1 MYDLTDK
8 KTCLHD
14 FVLNMLNK
22 TLTMFEYEGLP
33 PTMPAVE
40 LEKLLQRN
48 GYAVIAKYTDGQLY
62 AFKAGFAGQDVYG
75 RPTQAIINNPALK
88 WSATLDINKEC
99 VVILNNDMK
108 KPITDFFVHYGTLLN
123 ENELTMLLSDYNKR
137 IQTLISANDDNTIDN
152 ANAYLQKI
160 INGSLGVIGESKL
173 FDSLKI
179 QDSGKG
185 STTQFTDLVQY
196 QQYLLATLNNEIG
209 LATNSNMKK
218 ERLTSNE
225 VDVNQNATYPLVD
238 NMIKNR
244 QNGLELLQSI
254 FGVAAIVK
262 FNSIWSSDDTDRD
275 VDGLDGQDNPD
286 DEPTPDDPDEKPDDP
301 DEKQDDPDD
310 PDEKPDDPN
319 KPDEKPDDPDEKQ
332 DDTKDTNKPDEKPD
346 DTDKPDDKQDNP
358 DGKPNDEKDTHTDS
372 DNDDSD
378 KSDDD
383 TEKDDTPDDGEP
395 DKGKQSQSDKQP
407 ETDKKNKETDPDDDR
422 NQDKKKKGR

>member
-62 AFKAGFAGQDVYG
+62 AFKAGFSGQDVYG

-88 WSATLDINKEC
+88 WSATLDINKDC

-254 FGVAAIVK
+254 FGVTATVK

-275 VDGLDGQDNPD
+275 VDGLDGQDD
-286 DEPTPDDPDEKPDDP
+286 PDDPDNQPDNPDDP

-310 PDEKPDDPN
+310 PDEKPDDP
-319 KPDEKPDDPDEKQ
+319 DEKPDDPDK
-332 DDTKDTNKPDEKPD
+332 TDEKPD
-346 DTDKPDDKQDNP
+346 NTDEKPDATKDTDKPDDKPDDNDKP
-358 DGKPNDEKDTHTDS
+358 DEKPNDEKNTHTDS
-372 DNDDSD
+372 DNDDSN

-395 DKGKQSQSDKQP
+395 DKGKQSKSDKQP

>member
-88 WSATLDINKEC
+88 WNATLDINKEC
-99 VVILNNDMK
+99 VVVLNNDMK

-254 FGVAAIVK
+254 FGVAATVK

-275 VDGLDGQDNPD
+275 VDGLDGQDNLD

-301 DEKQDDPDD
+301 DD
-310 PDEKPDDPN
+310 PDEKPDDPD
-319 KPDEKPDDPDEKQ
+319 KPDEKPDNTDEKQ
-332 DDTKDTNKPDEKPD
+332 DATKDTDKPDEKTDDNDKPDEKP
-346 DTDKPDDKQDNP
+346 DNP
-358 DGKPNDEKDTHTDS
+358 DGKPNDEKDTPKDS
-372 DNDDSD
+372 DNDGSD

-395 DKGKQSQSDKQP
+395 DKGKQPQSDKQP

>member
-40 LEKLLQRN
+40 LEKLLQKN
-48 GYAVIAKYTDGQLY
+48 GYAVIAKYTDGNLY

-254 FGVAAIVK
+254 FGVAATVK

-286 DEPTPDDPDEKPDDP
+286 DEPTPDDPDDPDGTPDNTDDP
-301 DEKQDDPDD
+301 DEKQDDPDEKTDD
-310 PDEKPDDPN
+310 PDD
-319 KPDEKPDDPDEKQ
+319 PDEKPDDPDEKQ
-332 DDTKDTNKPDEKPD
+332 DDTKDTDKTD
-346 DTDKPDDKQDNP
+346 DKPDDPDNP
-358 DGKPNDEKDTHTDS
+358 DGKPNDEKDTPKDS

-383 TEKDDTPDDGEP
+383 TKKDDTPDDGEP
-395 DKGKQSQSDKQP
+395 DKGKQPQSDKQP